1 MSRILSTI
9 TTLALSVVAVYAA
22 RKSYIAITNL
32 LRYEERSE
40 KAAKH
45 SETAAHELY
54 KTRATQGSSA
64 AAVCTSFLAVT
75 SCVSDTDVVEQIVL
89 SLMSSFA
96 LCFRALSGSAT
107 SSAVGYIVPSL
118 NIAAIAAAF
127 IHNQNYWKAKPKVP
141 FIGGINEG
149 IEKSKEIRQSF
160 VILGSAWVVFG
171 ALHLLG
177 G

>member
-9 TTLALSVVAVYAA
+9 TTLALSAISLYAA

-32 LRYEERSE
+32 RRYEERSE

-64 AAVCTSFLAVT
+64 AA
-75 SCVSDTDVVEQIVL
+75 IVL
-89 SLMSSFA
+89 SLVSSFA
-96 LCFRALSGSAT
+96 LCYRALSGSTA
-107 SSAVGYIVPSL
+107 SSMAEYVVPAL
-118 NIAAIAAAF
+118 NVAAIAAAF
-127 IHNQNYWKAKPKVP
+127 VHNQNYWKAKAKVP
-141 FIGGINEG
+141 FVGGINEG

-171 ALHLLG
+171 MLHLIG
-177 G
+177 V